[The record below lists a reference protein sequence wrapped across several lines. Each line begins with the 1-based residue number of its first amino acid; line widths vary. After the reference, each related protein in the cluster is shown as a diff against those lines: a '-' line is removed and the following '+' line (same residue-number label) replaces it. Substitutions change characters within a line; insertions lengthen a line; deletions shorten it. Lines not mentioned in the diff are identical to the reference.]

1 MLEKVSYEHLLAK
14 LNNNTENFKK
24 SWDCSCTTGTIRFM
38 NGMVSAD
45 LAALRL
51 STVVIPLVVIKQIK
65 T

>member
-24 SWDCSCTTGTIRFM
+24 SWDCSRTTGTIRFM

-51 STVVIPLVVIKQIK
+51 RFVIPLVVIKQIK